1 MMTVGLTGGIGSG
14 KTTVARLFTALNIP
28 VYDSDTRAKKLM
40 EAPGKLRTAITEL
53 LGEAAF
59 TGKKLNR
66 PYIAGKVFDD
76 KDLLK
81 QLNNLVHPAVK
92 RDFRRWAA
100 LQDAPYVIQEAAI
113 LFENGTY
120 KEHDK
125 IILVTAPEEVRVARI
140 MERDGSS
147 EKEVRSRME
156 HQWKDSRKEALA
168 HFTIV
173 NTDLEC
179 TRASVAGIHAKLLQT
194 TV

>member
-14 KTTVARLFTALNIP
+14 KTTVARLFTAIGIP

-40 EAPGKLRTAITEL
+40 EASGKLRTGITEL

-59 TGKKLNR
+59 TGNKLNR

-76 KDLLK
+76 RDLLK

-147 EKEVRSRME
+147 EKEIRSRMD

-179 TRASVAGIHAKLLQT
+179 TRALVAGIHAKLLQT